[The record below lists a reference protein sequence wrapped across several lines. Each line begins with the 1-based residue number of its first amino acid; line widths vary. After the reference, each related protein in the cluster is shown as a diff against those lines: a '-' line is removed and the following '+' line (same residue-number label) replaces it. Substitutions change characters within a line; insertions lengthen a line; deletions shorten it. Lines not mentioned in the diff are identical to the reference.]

1 MACAAHLVRFFF
13 ECTRPLNQGGDPYGD
28 FLRAGKWRERTLS
41 HRRTRSDMRCE
52 VVAFMARKTGPAL
65 ATRTRAFAVD
75 HHVCCAPTRVDWQL
89 VVEVTAIK
97 QATPSGA
104 MR

>member
-1 MACAAHLVRFFF
+1 
-13 ECTRPLNQGGDPYGD
+13 
-28 FLRAGKWRERTLS
+28 
-41 HRRTRSDMRCE
+41 
-52 VVAFMARKTGPAL
+52 MARKTGPAL

-75 HHVCCAPTRVDWQL
+75 HHVCCAPTRVDRRL